1 MKAIKILLAILAA
14 FALLAFAGTS
24 DYTEEVISTMNPET
38 YHTIKKKLGE
48 SCTSYE
54 IVQEY
59 KNNRNLYK

>member
-1 MKAIKILLAILAA
+1 MKAIKIILALLAV

-24 DYTEEVISTMNPET
+24 DYTDEVINTMEPGT
-38 YHTIKKKLGE
+38 YYTIKKKLGDN
-48 SCTSYE
+48 CTSYE